1 MLQLEPMK
9 DVAQRMIVSLV
20 HFGLGQNELVRAVYR
35 LTIYGLAQCLPILSA
50 KDCVECMPHGVG

>member
-1 MLQLEPMK
+1 MK